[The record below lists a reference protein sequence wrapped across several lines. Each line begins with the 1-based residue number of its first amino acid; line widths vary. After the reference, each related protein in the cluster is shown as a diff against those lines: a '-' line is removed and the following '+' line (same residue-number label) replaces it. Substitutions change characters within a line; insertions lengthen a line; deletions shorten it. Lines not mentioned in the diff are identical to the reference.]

1 MRKLIVL
8 TFVSLDGVMQAPGG
22 PQEDTSGGFAQGG
35 WSVGYWDDA
44 LSQTM
49 DEQMGHPFDLLL
61 GRKTYDV
68 FASAW
73 PTIDANSPINSCK
86 KYVVTHRPVPADTN
100 VWKNTIAI
108 SQNVVE
114 EIKKLKQE
122 DGNEL
127 QVHGSSQ
134 LIQTLLQND
143 LVDEMWL
150 KIYPCTL
157 GNGKRLFGSGTIPAG
172 FALQSSKVSPSGV
185 IIANYTREGNIK
197 SGSFTIEGEKQINE

>member
-8 TFVSLDGVMQAPGG
+8 TFLSLDGVMQAPGG
-22 PQEDTSGGFAQGG
+22 PEEDTSGGFVHGG
-35 WSVGYWDDA
+35 WSVGYWDDM

-49 DEQMGHPFDLLL
+49 GEQMGHPFDLLL

-73 PTIDANSPINSCK
+73 PKIDPNSPINSCQ
-86 KYVVTHRPVPADTN
+86 KYVVTHRPVPADDA
-100 VWKNTIAI
+100 VWKNSSPI
-108 SQNVVE
+108 SENVVD
-114 EIKKLKQE
+114 EIKKLKQL

-127 QVHGSSQ
+127 QVHGSSE

-143 LVDEMWL
+143 LVDELWL

-157 GNGKRLFGSGTIPAG
+157 GKGKRLFGNGTIPAG
-172 FALQSSKVSPSGV
+172 FILKSSKISPSGV
-185 IIANYTREGNIK
+185 IIANYARNGNIK
-197 SGSFTIEGEKQINE
+197 KGSFTIEGETTIQ